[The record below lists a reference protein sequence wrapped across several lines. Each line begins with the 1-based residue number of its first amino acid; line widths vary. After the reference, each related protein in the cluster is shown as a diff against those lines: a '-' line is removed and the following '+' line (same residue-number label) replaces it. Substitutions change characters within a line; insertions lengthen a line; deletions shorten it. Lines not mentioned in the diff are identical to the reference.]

1 MPVPWRRRIP
11 AALRST
17 AISLATLWALA
28 APSGAAVPGSDG
40 AGPAGSSGPPPGLR
54 VSGNGR
60 YLESAGTPFF
70 WVGDTAWYALKL
82 DREALD
88 RYLLDRRGKGFNVI
102 QGPILIDRD
111 GAFPIAPG
119 DIGALRPNAAG
130 DRPFLTT
137 RPLIPNGPYWR
148 QVDHFVRR
156 AGELG
161 FYVVLPLLWGPEIDT
176 FFGSQRQRL
185 DYVDFVVRRYAGQS
199 HVIWMVTGEWHKVAW
214 RSARRDERVPSREQ
228 IAMISQLGRRVAA
241 RKGPDQLVT
250 IHPDGHRSSGREWHR
265 RRWLDFNMVQG
276 FDSFGASAAE
286 VAADW
291 RRTPAKPTLQAELCY
306 EGAPACGKGSWYPRM
321 SAYLSAFGGSLGY
334 TYGHHAVWSFS
345 AAAADG
351 SNGWLES
358 LDEPGARQVG
368 GYFRALMAQYHG
380 NDRIPDQSALVT
392 GSGRLQGEIGDDD
405 FVAVTRDRGGR
416 YLLAYSSHGRAFRLD
431 TRMLAAEVVRARWFD
446 PRYGTF
452 LDIGHHPRSGD
463 RRYDPPGEPAAG
475 NDYVLVLDAVAGTNA
490 VAVAGGAGEVKSRA
504 PGPPVKPPR
513 WP

>member
-1 MPVPWRRRIP
+1 MTS
-11 AALRST
+11 A
-17 AISLATLWALA
+17 A
-28 APSGAAVPGSDG
+28 APADRP
-40 AGPAGSSGPPPGLR
+40 GPPPALR
-54 VSGNGR
+54 VSANGR
-60 YLESAGTPFF
+60 YLESAGAPFF

-88 RYLLDRRGKGFNVI
+88 EYLLDRRAKGFNVI

-111 GAFPIAPG
+111 GEFPVGRG
-119 DIGALRPNAAG
+119 DIDGLRPSAAG
-130 DRPFLTT
+130 DHPFLET
-137 RPLIPNGPYWR
+137 RPLVPNGPYWR

-176 FFGSQRQRL
+176 FFGSQAQRL
-185 DYVDFVVRRYAGQS
+185 EYVDFVVGRYAREP
-199 HVIWMVTGEWHKVAW
+199 HVIWMVAGEWHKVAW
-214 RSARRDERVPSREQ
+214 RSSRRDERKPSPEQ
-228 IAMISQLGRRVAA
+228 IAMVSELGRRVAA

-276 FDSFGASAAE
+276 FDSLQHSASE

-291 RRTPAKPTLQAELCY
+291 QRVPAKPTLQAELCY
-306 EGAPACGKGSWYPRM
+306 ENAPTCGSGPWYPRM

-345 AAAADG
+345 AGGSDG
-351 SNGWLES
+351 AGGWRAS

-368 GYFRALMAQYHG
+368 GYFRTLMEQYHG
-380 NDRIPDQSALVT
+380 NDRIPDQSVLVT
-392 GSGRLQGEIGDDD
+392 GTEPLEDETADE

-431 TRMLAAEVVRARWFD
+431 TRVLAADRLQARWFD
-446 PRYGTF
+446 PRRGVF
-452 LDIGHHPRSGD
+452 SDIGAEAPAGD
-463 RRYDPPGEPAAG
+463 RRYDPPGEPGAG
-475 NDYVLVLDAVAGTNA
+475 NDYVLVLEAATDAAALAAGP
-490 VAVAGGAGEVKSRA
+490 GRHGAGE
-504 PGPPVKPPR
+504 GGQPR
-513 WP
+513 Q